1 MIVRCLALNYQL
13 ILPVEKRNKL
23 MLKRNLDILSK
34 FNILYIEDEPELLKH
49 TSDVLEDFVK
59 NIFATL
65 TCKEALK
72 TIQQNKIDIIITDI
86 NLKDENGIEFL
97 KELKNNLGYDIPAIV
112 ATAYTDTEYL
122 IDAIK
127 LKVEDYIVKPIN
139 LKDLLNSMHDI
150 LLPISQKK
158 EIERS
163 YNIIK
168 TISAVTDGKQVELV
182 KFILKNLDEES
193 MFNYSYGDIMDKIE
207 VSKPTVIKFFRQ
219 LSEKGILTKIQNKK
233 YFFNENKLPSP
244 QDEIDE

>member
-1 MIVRCLALNYQL
+1 MS
-13 ILPVEKRNKL
+13 
-23 MLKRNLDILSK
+23 KRNLDILGN

-49 TSDVLEDFVK
+49 TVAVLEDFVK

-65 TCKEALK
+65 TCKEALEVIRK
-72 TIQQNKIDIIITDI
+72 NKIDIIITDI
-86 NLKDENGIEFL
+86 NLKYENGIEFL
-97 KELKNNLGYDIPAIV
+97 KELKYDLGYDIPAIV

-139 LKDLLNSMHDI
+139 LKDLLNTMHDV
-150 LLPISQKK
+150 LLPIAQQK
-158 EIERS
+158 EIKRS
-163 YNIIK
+163 YNMIK

-182 KFILKNLDEES
+182 KFILKNLDDES
-193 MFNYSYGDIMDKIE
+193 MFNYSYGDIMSHIN

-233 YFFNENKLPSP
+233 YFFNENNLPNP
-244 QDEIDE
+244 GEEIDE